1 MIKYSISILL
11 SFLSMVS
18 CGQITVNQPRMEKRI
33 TELAQFGKDA
43 NGRGYRVGY
52 TKGDMEGRAY
62 FMGVMKNAGLAV
74 SIIQMVVELFVK
86 KLPQNAQKCSVL
98 CGNFIISHK
107 VKPLLLILLFLTI
120 NF

>member
-1 MIKYSISILL
+1 MQMIKYSISILL

-52 TKGDMEGRAY
+52 IQKGIW
-62 FMGVMKNAGLAV
+62 KAGL
-74 SIIQMVVELFVK
+74 
-86 KLPQNAQKCSVL
+86 
-98 CGNFIISHK
+98 
-107 VKPLLLILLFLTI
+107 ILWG
-120 NF
+120 